1 MKHLCVLCGKDFDS
15 TKLVQFYLIDWL
27 ATFCGL
33 TGVYLIGSK
42 NKYGFLSMMGASLS
56 WMTVGFMIGSLAL
69 ILGSGVFFALHVRGW
84 LKWRRDA
91 QERGFLE
98 TEEIKVAK

>member
-1 MKHLCVLCGKDFDS
+1 MQLYG
-15 TKLVQFYLIDWL
+15 IDWL

-42 NKYGFLSMMGASLS
+42 NKYGFLVMMMASLS

-69 ILGSGVFFALHVRGW
+69 ILGSAVFFGLHARGW

-91 QERGFLE
+91 RELGFLE
-98 TEEIKVAK
+98 TQQIKVAK